1 MSTDPLKANEINPEI
16 QNGNFSQ
23 VSGGPLPTSSKRLTV
38 VTNVDNWHSYS
49 TDPNPEYPMFYTTTA
64 VNYPNFM
71 SNGNAPYGVI
81 LGRTTDGWNRN
92 VIDSKVAGIYQDID
106 VVPGSELN
114 VNFISTSPVFSDGAA
129 GAKLKSAM

>member
-1 MSTDPLKANEINPEI
+1 MSNDPLKVNETNPEI

-23 VSGGPLPTSSKRLTV
+23 VSGGSLPTSSKRLTV

-81 LGRTTDGWNRN
+81 LGRTTDG
-92 VIDSKVAGIYQDID
+92 
-106 VVPGSELN
+106 
-114 VNFISTSPVFSDGAA
+114 
-129 GAKLKSAM
+129 